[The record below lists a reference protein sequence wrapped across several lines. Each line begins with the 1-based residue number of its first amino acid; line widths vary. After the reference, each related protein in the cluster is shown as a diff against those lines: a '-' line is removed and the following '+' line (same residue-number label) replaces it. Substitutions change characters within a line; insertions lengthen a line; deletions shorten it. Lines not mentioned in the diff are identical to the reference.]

1 MDIIQ
6 ALTAY
11 FTRNQ
16 LTGAEMQQ
24 NEFNAGEAQKS
35 RDFTEY
41 MARNKYSMETESMQ
55 NAGVNPAMVYGGGN
69 LVSTAANGA
78 TGTGSALSGGNIAD
92 LLSTF
97 IRMPLE
103 MKQLKAEIERTNKEG
118 EAAKMNAESN
128 RINAEANAKNADS
141 NARQAATAER
151 QATVAEMRQQVDAA
165 MADSNISLNEAQAT
179 HIAKQCAILEKQLLQ
194 MDDYLAIAQKNAD
207 SQAKQAIAALQQ
219 AAAAVQNAA
228 TNDYLSNYQSSLMWA
243 QELLTWAEGEGKEIV
258 NKYLDEREKEEL
270 ENIKKEGLN
279 LDANF
284 RLINAQ
290 RKTADAQTVRTY
302 VNCATDIANS
312 VTRITGININTGTH
326 PFGEVP
332 GASVQPHQ
340 LDPVSYGK

>member
-35 RDFTEY
+35 RDFTEF
-41 MARNKYSMETESMQ
+41 MARNKYTMETESMQ

-69 LVSTAANGA
+69 LVPTAANGA
-78 TGTGSALSGGNIAD
+78 TGSGSPLSGGNIAD

-103 MKQLKAEIERTNKEG
+103 MKQLRAEIERTKQEG
-118 EAAKMNAESN
+118 EATKMNAESN
-128 RINAEANAKNADS
+128 RINAEANAQNAAS
-141 NARQAATAER
+141 QARQAAVAER

-165 MADSNISLNEAQAT
+165 MADSNISLNEAQST

-207 SQAKQAIAALQQ
+207 SQQKQAIAALKN

-228 TNDYLSNYQSSLMWA
+228 TNDYLSNYQSSLLYA
-243 QELLTWAEGEGKEIV
+243 QELLTWAEAEGKEIV
-258 NKYLDEREKEEL
+258 NKYLDENQRQTLANLKSEG
-270 ENIKKEGLN
+270 IK
-279 LDANF
+279 LDAEG
-284 RLINAQ
+284 RLIDKQ
-290 RKTADAQTVRTY
+290 GTLCTAQTVRTY
-302 VNCATDIANS
+302 VNCLTDVANS
-312 VTRITGININTGTH
+312 VSRFVGLGVLNKGVDAQGT
-326 PFGEVP
+326 
-332 GASVQPHQ
+332 QQ
-340 LDPVSYGK
+340 ILDFTNYMNK